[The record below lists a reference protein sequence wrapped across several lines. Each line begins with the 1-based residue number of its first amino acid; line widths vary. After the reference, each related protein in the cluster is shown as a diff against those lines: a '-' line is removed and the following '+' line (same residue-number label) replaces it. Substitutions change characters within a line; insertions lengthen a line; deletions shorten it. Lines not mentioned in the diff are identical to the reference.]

1 MAGAAIIGAALTT
14 PATRTLSVF
23 AGGLDI
29 TGDVKWNTVSL
40 TDSGTNAKGTA
51 DMTIERAASA
61 LPEITDQAMLRVED
75 HTLAASPEVFRG
87 FIRARTPGKDPL
99 HPTLSIIADDL
110 TSLLDDAF
118 VPVELRQPETM
129 QARIGFFW
137 GQYAGRFL
145 SGDLS
150 FVASVGSTLPI
161 QRFEAV
167 SLRQAI
173 EMTIAQASSTA
184 DYYVDMLGRL
194 HVFVTETN
202 NAPFAIDADAP
213 GGGEI
218 APETMAVEF
227 DSNQYANRVYVKGAT
242 PDASLFVQDDAAIAA
257 ANGLVRTVNIQ
268 AGDVTTAAM
277 AQAMGN
283 TYLSRIKDATPRG
296 SFRTHSPND
305 GWRGGQNVT
314 VTSADHNITAQTYR
328 IARVTTRVLNPGT
341 DFKRTYDVEFGG
353 AKAGSGVDGQQPLI
367 AGAAGGIYTLDQIGN
382 SLVSAAAASETGAIG
397 PVMRRWIT
405 SGLYNSDFIGPPPGP
420 DAPIDDTTNPLPY
433 WLTSIGVGAS
443 DITYTSVASS
453 TVSGRS
459 IRADLTGGTDTA
471 LKNLQQR
478 GPIHG
483 TAGGL
488 APYVVKAVVSNVGS
502 SVSADVFAKL
512 GVTYNKVGRLGSGG
526 TMQYPTT
533 GTTGTQNVTLATIGA
548 GGTVVMTAIPNSGV
562 LPNDAYFL
570 NVSFAISRT
579 TGTDLGTVEFS
590 DIWLER
596 YTVPRGCVAT
606 RATTQSITTATWTAV
621 DFNVTDI
628 SDPFAFHDPAS
639 NSTRF
644 VVPTGM
650 DGLYELVGQVGFAAT
665 TARVEAGWAKNGAGA
680 ATPNAQDSILDRA
693 SGTSN
698 TPRNQVTSYMELVAG
713 DYVELMVFQNS
724 GGALNYEA
732 NGWASV
738 RLIGETV

>member
-1 MAGAAIIGAALTT
+1 MATAAIVAAALTT

-29 TGDVKWNTVSL
+29 TGDVKWSSVSL

-118 VPVELRQPETM
+118 IPVELRQPETM

-242 PDASLFVQDDAAIAA
+242 PEASLFVQDEASIAA
-257 ANGLVRTVNIQ
+257 ANGLVRTVVIQ
-268 AGDVTTAAM
+268 ASDVTTETM
-277 AQAMGN
+277 AQAMG
-283 TYLSRIKDATPRG
+283 TMYLGRIKDATPRG

-353 AKAGSGVDGQQPLI
+353 AKAGSGLDGQLPLI
-367 AGAAGGIYTLDQIGN
+367 AGANSGTYILDQLGDSII
-382 SLVSAAAASETGAIG
+382 SSAASSQVGVLG
-397 PVMRRWIT
+397 PSTRRYIL
-405 SGLYNSDFIGPPPGP
+405 SGIYNSDFYAPPPGP

-433 WLTSIGVGAS
+433 WSKTVSAGTAARYLSTLDTSAASGRRLTASITTGTGTDTSYMTQRVPVLANEALTSGYMVHAFV
-443 DITYTSVASS
+443 TN
-453 TVSGRS
+453 
-459 IRADLTGGTDTA
+459 TGGTTSANLLARLRTGFVTVGGTPLTSTNADVTLASLGASGSKLLTITPGSGFTPDTA
-471 LKNLQQR
+471 YYLDVSLGLHRTSSSDTGEVEFAAVQMNQSPMFL
-478 GPIHG
+478 GCWADS
-483 TAGGL
+483 TATQVITTGSFQPVAFDEDLRDSYGMHDEVTNNSRFTVPWTGKYLCIGQFGWQTAAVGAYRAGWSTNGGAATIL
-488 APYVVKAVVSNVGS
+488 TYEPSTPAPG
-502 SVSADVFAKL
+502 
-512 GVTYNKVGRLGSGG
+512 GVTYGQCVLFSELTAGSYFELHVR
-526 TMQYPTT
+526 QDT
-533 GTTGTQNVTLATIGA
+533 GA
-548 GGTVVMTAIPNSGV
+548 
-562 LPNDAYFL
+562 D
-570 NVSFAISRT
+570 
-579 TGTDLGTVEFS
+579 
-590 DIWLER
+590 
-596 YTVPRGCVAT
+596 
-606 RATTQSITTATWTAV
+606 
-621 DFNVTDI
+621 
-628 SDPFAFHDPAS
+628 
-639 NSTRF
+639 
-644 VVPTGM
+644 
-650 DGLYELVGQVGFAAT
+650 
-665 TARVEAGWAKNGAGA
+665 
-680 ATPNAQDSILDRA
+680 
-693 SGTSN
+693 N
-698 TPRNQVTSYMELVAG
+698 TLVAG
-713 DYVELMVFQNS
+713 STATIYYL
-724 GGALNYEA
+724 GEA
-732 NGWASV
+732 GS
-738 RLIGETV
+738 